1 MASLNS
7 VQVKQALAKSV
18 CGTVVNDTPVAIRIK
33 YIGTGSVTTVTV
45 DTNEDIT
52 LVSSEAGVATTE
64 EYLLATYTTMG
75 ALAEAINNSA
85 YWDARVVD
93 ALRADVTS
101 GSPFVDNASLT
112 VTSDG
117 YYDALVDT
125 SVTKNMTYRCAYN
138 RGVNWSEQKPT
149 GAHRVHLQSVVY
161 KADIFSATANE
172 FRIYEYNPTTLAET
186 QVYQAASVDN
196 TETTVNF
203 ANGEGKITSGW
214 NNDLIVRILDD
225 TSLADGGY
233 MYSTY
238 IAE

>member
-1 MASLNS
+1 MSSLNS

-18 CGTVVNDTPVAIRIK
+18 CGTVVNDTPVAIRMK
-33 YIGTGSVTTVTV
+33 YIGAGSVTSVAVT
-45 DTNEDIT
+45 TTTDIV
-52 LVSSEAGVATTE
+52 LTTSDGSAE
-64 EYLLATYTTMG
+64 TFTFAAYTTMG
-75 ALAEAINNSA
+75 ALAEAINNSQ

-93 ALRADVTS
+93 ALRADSTAS
-101 GSPFVDNASLT
+101 SPFVNNASLT
-112 VTSDG
+112 VTADG

-125 SVTKNMTYRCAYN
+125 SVTLNMTYRCVYD
-138 RGVNWSEQKPT
+138 RGVNWAEQKPT

-161 KADIFSATANE
+161 RANISGATANE

-186 QVYQAASVDN
+186 QVYQAASVDDV
-196 TETTVNF
+196 ETTVNF

-214 NNDLIVRILDD
+214 NNELIVRILDQ

>member
-7 VQVKQALAKSV
+7 IQVKQALAKTV

-33 YIGTGSVTTVTV
+33 YIGTGTVTSVTV
-45 DTNEDIT
+45 DTDQDIT
-52 LVSSEAGVATTE
+52 LVSSEGGVATTE
-64 EYLLATYTTMG
+64 VYLLADYTTMG
-75 ALAEAINNSA
+75 ALADRINNSQ

-93 ALRADVTS
+93 ALRSDSTAS
-101 GSPFVDNASLT
+101 SPFVDNASLT

-125 SVTKNMTYRCAYN
+125 STTKNMTYRCAYD
-138 RGVNWSEQKPT
+138 RGVNWSEQKPY
-149 GAHRVHLQSVVY
+149 GSHRVHLLSVVY
-161 KADIFSATANE
+161 NVNIDGATANE
-172 FRIYEYNPTTLAET
+172 FRIYEFDSTTLAET

-196 TETTVNF
+196 SETTVNF

-214 NNDLIVRILDD
+214 NNDLIVRILDAG
-225 TSLADGGY
+225 SLADGGY

>member
-7 VQVKQALAKSV
+7 VQVKQALAKTV
-18 CGTVVNDTPVAIRIK
+18 CGTVVNDTPVAIRMK
-33 YIGTGSVTTVTV
+33 YIGTGSVT
-45 DTNEDIT
+45 
-52 LVSSEAGVATTE
+52 SVATTT
-64 EYLLATYTTMG
+64 ATQFVLTTSDGGAETFTFADYTTMG

-85 YWDARVVD
+85 YWDARVLD

>member
-45 DTNEDIT
+45 DTDQDIT

-64 EYLLATYTTMG
+64 EYTRIAYTTMG
-75 ALAEAINNSA
+75 AMADAINNSQ

-93 ALRADVTS
+93 ALRADLTT
-101 GSPFVDNASLT
+101 GSPFVDNAS
-112 VTSDG
+112 VTISADG

-125 SVTKNMTYRCAYN
+125 SVTFNMTYRCAYD
-138 RGVNWSEQKPT
+138 RGVNWAEQKPT

-161 KADIFSATANE
+161 RADIAQATANE

-186 QVYQAASVDN
+186 QVYQAASVDDV
-196 TETTVNF
+196 ETTVNF

-214 NNDLIVRILDD
+214 NNELIVRILDQ

-233 MYSTY
+233 MYCTY

>member
-18 CGTVVNDTPVAIRIK
+18 CGTVVNDTPVAIRMK
-33 YIGTGSVTTVTV
+33 YIGTGSVT
-45 DTNEDIT
+45 
-52 LVSSEAGVATTE
+52 SVATTT
-64 EYLLATYTTMG
+64 ATQFVLTTSDGGAETFTFADYTTMG

-85 YWDARVVD
+85 YWDARVLD

>member
-18 CGTVVNDTPVAIRIK
+18 CGTVVNDTPVAIRIR
-33 YIGTGSVTTVTV
+33 YIGTGSVTSVTV
-45 DTNEDIT
+45 DTDQDIT
-52 LVSSEAGVATTE
+52 LVSSEGGVATTE
-64 EYLLATYTTMG
+64 EYLLSAYTTMG
-75 ALAEAINNSA
+75 ALADRINNSQ

-93 ALRADVTS
+93 ALRADLTS

-117 YYDALVDT
+117 YYNALVDT
-125 SVTKNMTYRCAYN
+125 SVTFNMTYRCAYD
-138 RGVNWSEQKPT
+138 RGVNWAEQKPT

-161 KADIFSATANE
+161 YANISGATANE
-172 FRIYEYNPTTLAET
+172 FRIYEYDPKLQSET
-186 QVYQAASVDN
+186 QVYQAASVN
-196 TETTVNF
+196 SVETPVNF

-214 NNDLIVRILDD
+214 NNELIVRILDQ

>member
-7 VQVKQALAKSV
+7 VQVKQALAKTV
-18 CGTVVNDTPVAIRIK
+18 CGTVVNDTPVAIRMK
-33 YIGTGSVTTVTV
+33 YIGTGSVT
-45 DTNEDIT
+45 
-52 LVSSEAGVATTE
+52 SVATTTATQFVLTTSDGGAE
-64 EYLLATYTTMG
+64 TFAFATYTTMG

-93 ALRADVTS
+93 ALRADLTAD
-101 GSPFVDNASLT
+101 SPFVDNASLT
-112 VTSDG
+112 VTADG

>member
-7 VQVKQALAKSV
+7 VQVKQALAKTV
-18 CGTVVNDTPVAIRIK
+18 CGTVVNDTPVAIRMK
-33 YIGTGSVTTVTV
+33 YIGTGSVT
-45 DTNEDIT
+45 
-52 LVSSEAGVATTE
+52 SVATTT
-64 EYLLATYTTMG
+64 ATQFVLTTSDGGAETFTFADYTTMG

>member
-7 VQVKQALAKSV
+7 VQVKQALAKTV
-18 CGTVVNDTPVAIRIK
+18 CGTVVNDTPVAIRMK
-33 YIGTGSVTTVTV
+33 YIGTGSVT
-45 DTNEDIT
+45 
-52 LVSSEAGVATTE
+52 SVATTT
-64 EYLLATYTTMG
+64 ATQFVLTTSDGGAETFTFADYTTMG

-85 YWDARVVD
+85 YWDARVLD

-161 KADIFSATANE
+161 KADINSATANE